1 MQYLLR
7 RLLLSIPVLFGVSLV
22 IFAIIHIIPG
32 DPVQLM
38 FAGTGASAEQKQAM
52 RHSLGLDL
60 PLPMQY
66 INYVSKAIRGD
77 FGQSI
82 HFKQP
87 VMELVME
94 RMPATIEL
102 TLASLFIALAV
113 AFPVGII
120 SALKRHTLT
129 DHVAMTGATLGI
141 SLPTFWIAILLIMLV
156 SVKLDWLPGFGRI
169 SYEVGLQRI
178 TGFHLVDSLLTWN
191 IPAFKDTLAHLIL
204 PALALGT
211 ATATFVTRLV
221 RSSMLEVISQDYVV
235 SARAKGLR
243 ERLIIIR
250 HVLRNALIPVVTLI
264 GVQIGVLLGG
274 AVITETIFAWPGI
287 GRLVIQAINNRDF
300 LLVQGVILFFAL
312 IRVTVN
318 FVTDVLYVWI
328 DPRIGHI

>member
-7 RLLLSIPVLFGVSLV
+7 RLLLSIPVLFGVSIV
-22 IFAIIHIIPG
+22 VFTIMHVIPG

-38 FAGTGASAEQKQAM
+38 FAGTGASGEQKQAM
-52 RHSLGLDL
+52 RHALGLDL

-66 INYVSKAIRGD
+66 INYVSKAIQGD

-87 VMELVME
+87 VMELILE

-113 AFPVGII
+113 AFPVGVV
-120 SALKRHTLT
+120 SALKRYTLT
-129 DHVAMTGATLGI
+129 DHIAMTGATLGI
-141 SLPTFWIAILLIMLV
+141 SLPTFWIGILLIMLV
-156 SVKLDWLPGFGRI
+156 SVKLGWLPGFGRI
-169 SYEVGLQRI
+169 EYEVNLQQI
-178 TGFHLVDSLLTWN
+178 TGFYLIDSLLTWN
-191 IPAFKDTLAHLIL
+191 IPALKNTLAHLAL

-211 ATATFVTRLV
+211 ATATFATRLV

-235 SARAKGLR
+235 TARAKGLR
-243 ERLIIIR
+243 ERVILIR

-274 AVITETIFAWPGI
+274 AVVTETIFAWPGI

-318 FVTDVLYVWI
+318 LITDVLYVWI